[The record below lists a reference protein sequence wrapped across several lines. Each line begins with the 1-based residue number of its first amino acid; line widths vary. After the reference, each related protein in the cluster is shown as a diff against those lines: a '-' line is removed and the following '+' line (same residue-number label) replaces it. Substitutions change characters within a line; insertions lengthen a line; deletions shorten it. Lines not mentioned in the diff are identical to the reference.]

1 MTGMRIAAV
10 QHDIVWE
17 DRDANFGRLA
27 PQVARAVGAGA
38 ELVLLTETF
47 STGFSMTPGI
57 GEPEGGPSAQFL
69 ARQAAEHGV
78 WVGGTCPETAA
89 DGELPYNSF
98 VLAGPDGTVHRYRKL
113 HPFTHAGEHE
123 RFRAGDEPVTVEIGG
138 LRVTPFICYDLR
150 FADVFWR
157 AALDTDV
164 YLVPANWPSPR
175 RLHWQTL
182 LQARAI
188 ENQAYVVGCN
198 RVGTAGDGTEHAG
211 DSRIVSPMGELLATA
226 AGVETIVLADV
237 DASEVAA
244 TRDRL
249 RFLPDRREQH
259 HLRPQHDGQSGDE
272 PDDDAEREPHQG
284 RGSDPGAAGRR
295 GLPDRAL
302 HGPE

>member
-1 MTGMRIAAV
+1 MRIAAV

-17 DRDANFGRLA
+17 DRDANFARLA

-69 ARQAAEHGV
+69 AGQAAEHGV
-78 WVGGTCPETAA
+78 WVGGTCPEIAEGIGGSGGGDA
-89 DGELPYNSF
+89 ELPYNSF

-123 RFRAGDEPVTVEIGG
+123 RFRAGEGPVTVEVGG
-138 LRVTPFICYDLR
+138 LRITPFICYDLR
-150 FADVFWR
+150 FADVFWT
-157 AALDTDV
+157 AAPATDV

-175 RLHWQTL
+175 RAHWQTL

-211 DSRIVSPMGELLATA
+211 DTRIVSPTGELLATA
-226 AGVETIVLADV
+226 AGVETVVLADV
-237 DASEVAA
+237 DAAEVAA
-244 TRDRL
+244 TRDRFPFL
-249 RFLPDRREQH
+249 EDRQSLPDRR
-259 HLRPQHDGQSGDE
+259 
-272 PDDDAEREPHQG
+272 
-284 RGSDPGAAGRR
+284 GA
-295 GLPDRAL
+295 
-302 HGPE
+302 

>member
-1 MTGMRIAAV
+1 MRIAAV

-17 DRDANFGRLA
+17 DREANFERLA

-57 GEPEGGPSAQFL
+57 GEPEGGPSSQFL
-69 ARQAAEHGV
+69 ADRAAEHGV
-78 WVGGTCPETAA
+78 WVAGTCPEIGA
-89 DGELPYNSF
+89 GEELPYNSF
-98 VLAGPDGTVHRYRKL
+98 VLAGPDGTTHRYRKL
-113 HPFTHAGEHE
+113 HPFTHAGEHQ
-123 RFRAGDEPVTVEIGG
+123 RFRAGEKPVTVQVGG
-138 LRVTPFICYDLR
+138 LRMTPFICYDLR

-157 AALDTDV
+157 AAPETDV

-175 RLHWQTL
+175 RQHWQTL

-198 RVGTAGDGTEHAG
+198 RVGSAGDGTEHAG

-226 AGVETIVLADV
+226 AGIETVVLADV
-237 DASEVAA
+237 DAAEVAA

-249 RFLPDRREQH
+249 RFLPDRR
-259 HLRPQHDGQSGDE
+259 G
-272 PDDDAEREPHQG
+272 
-284 RGSDPGAAGRR
+284 
-295 GLPDRAL
+295 
-302 HGPE
+302 

>member
-1 MTGMRIAAV
+1 MRIAAV

-17 DRDANFGRLA
+17 DRDANFERLA
-27 PQVARAVGAGA
+27 PQIRRAVGAGA

-57 GEPEGGPSAQFL
+57 GETEGGPSARFL
-69 ARQAAEHGV
+69 GGQAAEHGV
-78 WVGGTCPETAA
+78 WVAGTCPEIAP
-89 DGELPYNSF
+89 GEELPYNSF

-123 RFRAGDEPVTVEIGG
+123 RFRAGEKPVTVEVGG
-138 LRVTPFICYDLR
+138 LRITPFVCYDLR
-150 FADVFWR
+150 FADVFWKV
-157 AALDTDV
+157 APETDV

-226 AGVETIVLADV
+226 AAVETVVLADV
-237 DASEVAA
+237 DAAEVAA

-249 RFLPDRREQH
+249 RFLPDRR
-259 HLRPQHDGQSGDE
+259 G
-272 PDDDAEREPHQG
+272 
-284 RGSDPGAAGRR
+284 
-295 GLPDRAL
+295 
-302 HGPE
+302 

>member
-1 MTGMRIAAV
+1 MRFAVV

-17 DRDANFGRLA
+17 DRAANYARLA
-27 PQVARAVGAGA
+27 PLVARAAGAGA
-38 ELVLLTETF
+38 EFVLLSETF

-69 ARQAAEHGV
+69 QEQAAEHGV
-78 WVGGTCPETAA
+78 WVAGSCPEVAP

-113 HPFTHAGEHE
+113 HPFTHGGEHE
-123 RFRAGDEPVTVEIGG
+123 RFRAGEKPVTVEVGG

-150 FADVFWR
+150 FADVFWHT
-157 AALDTDV
+157 ALDTDV
-164 YLVPANWPSPR
+164 FLVTANWPAAR

-198 RVGTAGDGTEHAG
+198 RVGTAGDGTEHTG

-226 AGVETIVLADV
+226 AGVETVLVADV
-237 DASEVAA
+237 DPAEVTA
-244 TRDRL
+244 TRERL
-249 RFLPDRREQH
+249 RFLADRR
-259 HLRPQHDGQSGDE
+259 
-272 PDDDAEREPHQG
+272 A
-284 RGSDPGAAGRR
+284 
-295 GLPDRAL
+295 
-302 HGPE
+302 